1 MAGSSSSGQVLV
13 VHCID
18 TEGPIGGDVRRR
30 PDGSKEFMD
39 NWPDIKNS
47 LREITCPEFREKYV
61 DSNGNPY
68 VYNWFIMDFM
78 GFKTN
83 PKNRIEKFHD
93 TYDNIKSL
101 NASHDFFHWHYHQP
115 PKSGIGDQWSP
126 DWDESDIHYEILGRR
141 ALERND
147 FPEVYRAGGTIED
160 NKCSHWLE
168 DHFMLDYSNRVSHRS
183 TPTTNIFDFNWYGAP
198 SHWGYYHP
206 HVDDLT
212 QPGEMKRMIAR
223 SVDLESRLHSLEQWQ
238 VDEAFSY
245 AKQFDQ
251 PVILSYFSH
260 DHRDMRPETYRVIE
274 MIEKAAKK
282 SDVSFSYCD
291 AKAALQ
297 QIAKIQPEKVEVNV
311 NQYPEEITFSFSS
324 RPYQKKAFIFA
335 LTSSNKFEY
344 IEGMIQVQEG
354 VWSCSVPLKHDYK
367 VIAAA
372 GHSQSGD
379 KFVKVIEL

>member
-1 MAGSSSSGQVLV
+1 MAGSSESGKVLV

-39 NWPDIKNS
+39 NWGDIKSS
-47 LREITCPEFREKYV
+47 LREITCPEFREKHI
-61 DSNGNPY
+61 DSEGNPY

-83 PKNRIEKFHD
+83 PKNRVQEFHD
-93 TYDNIKSL
+93 TYDNIKLL
-101 NASHDFFHWHYHQP
+101 NTSHDFFHWHYHQP
-115 PKSGIGDQWSP
+115 PKTGIGDQWSP

-183 TPTTNIFDFNWYGAP
+183 TPTTNIFDFNWFGAP

-206 HVDDLT
+206 SEDDLT
-212 QPGEMKRMIAR
+212 QPGKMKRMIAR
-223 SVDLESRLHSLEQWQ
+223 SVDLESRLHHLEQWQ

-251 PVILSYFSH
+251 PVLLSYFSH
-260 DHRDMRPETYRVIE
+260 DHRDMRPETYRAIQ
-274 MIEKAAKK
+274 MIEKAAAKFN
-282 SDVSFSYCD
+282 VPFSYCD

-297 QIAKIQPEKVEVNV
+297 HIAKIQPEKVEVNIR
-311 NQYPEEITFSFSS
+311 QYPEEIAFSFSS

-335 LTSSNKFEY
+335 LTSSNKFEH
-344 IEGMIQVQEG
+344 IEGVMQKEG
-354 VWSCSVPLKHDYK
+354 NSWSCSVPLKPDYK
-367 VIAAA
+367 SIATA
-372 GHSQSGD
+372 GHSRSGD
-379 KFVKVIEL
+379 KFVKVVEL